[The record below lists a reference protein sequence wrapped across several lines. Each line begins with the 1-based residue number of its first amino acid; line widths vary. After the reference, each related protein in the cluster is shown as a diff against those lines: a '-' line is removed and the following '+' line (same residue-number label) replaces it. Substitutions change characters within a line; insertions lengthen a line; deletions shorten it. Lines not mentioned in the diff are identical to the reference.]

1 MRYHL
6 SAVGAGFAAAL
17 FILFHSPSHAAQGR
31 NAAAAAGLAVGAA
44 GLYMLMQ
51 GRSQAEPIVEEEVIV
66 ERRRPLAI
74 EPARIA
80 EAAGADPVAF
90 HRHCRIALLKLRAQ
104 AHDLDLD
111 LSDFINP

>member
-17 FILFHSPSHAAQGR
+17 VVLFHSPSHAAQGR

-66 ERRRPLAI
+66 ERRRPRYVPTCHL
-74 EPARIA
+74 ERRK
-80 EAAGADPVAF
+80 VW
-90 HRHCRIALLKLRAQ
+90 
-104 AHDLDLD
+104 LDD
-111 LSDFINP
+111 ETYTYRRVEVCE